1 MLYVSKKICDQLP
14 DNIIQTLSKLS
25 VERQTLFECL
35 YYRFS
40 KQTLEKKIILYVMID
55 AVQSCNWVE

>member
-1 MLYVSKKICDQLP
+1 MLYVSKRICDELP
-14 DNIIQTLSKLS
+14 DDIIRGLSTLS

-40 KQTLEKKIILYVMID
+40 SETLEKKIILYVLLEG
-55 AVQSCNWVE
+55 VQKCEFVK

>member
-14 DNIIQTLSKLS
+14 DDIIGKLSTLS
-25 VERQTLFECL
+25 VERQTLFECF

-40 KQTLEKKIILYVMID
+40 KETCEKKVILYMLLEG
-55 AVQSCNWVE
+55 VQECGFVK

>member
-14 DNIIQTLSKLS
+14 DDIIGKLSTLS
-25 VERQTLFECL
+25 VERQTLFECF

-40 KQTLEKKIILYVMID
+40 KETCEKKVILYML
-55 AVQSCNWVE
+55 S